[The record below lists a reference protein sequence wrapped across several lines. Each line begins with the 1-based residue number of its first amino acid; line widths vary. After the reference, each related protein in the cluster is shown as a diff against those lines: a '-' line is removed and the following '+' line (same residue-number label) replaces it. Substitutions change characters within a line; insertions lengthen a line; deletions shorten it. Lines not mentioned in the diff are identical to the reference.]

1 MQKTTGKTPP
11 ELDVEPIPEEL
22 NYLLYMFYEL
32 SATRPVGMSVGPIAF
47 SEILAYNQ
55 LHNVGIVPWEVE
67 AIKRLDIVWLRVRN
81 G

>member
-1 MQKTTGKTPP
+1 
-11 ELDVEPIPEEL
+11 
-22 NYLLYMFYEL
+22 MFYEL
-32 SATRPVGMSVGPIAF
+32 SAARPVGMAVGPIAF